1 VKGSAVDK
9 GEKGILLKEISSKI
23 ESDQA
28 MMQEIG
34 KIKDLQLQ
42 NLKKIVEKHSS
53 LSKLYNEIK
62 TWPKL
67 KMTQ

>member
-42 NLKKIVEKHSS
+42 NLKKIVEKLSS